1 MKALMDTILKR
12 GLGLALCGALLGT
25 GAFATTGTNVPNIT
39 YSVSISS
46 PTDGETYEKDSGQT
60 GSASAEKDEDGT
72 ITDITSDISWS
83 GDVSGSGGT
92 SSDFT
97 TSSGSKSLTASA
109 ETASDSV
116 SVHIAEMNTFRAI
129 DSNTVGSAGTRKADS
144 GETLVMV
151 YSNSDRSV
159 DLRFAYTTS
168 SSSGSDYPKWSG
180 NWLQSPSD
188 GDMAASFKSGI
199 TDAETVTL
207 TYANGSTSTVSIKVI
222 DYAKT
227 SVKLSTNEGWGKT
240 IKEKSETVIKSLFGD
255 DSGITGN
262 GEVKFETKY
271 VDFYGD
277 GSKGGHFIKIE
288 GTFSVSAGAAEA
300 KSPDFPTPLPGVF
313 WYWKVGTNGL
323 TFNLAGSGTLD
334 ESLQSPGVISAQGS
348 LNTTFS
354 ITGGVTAGKVV
365 SINVAGQVKIDKSAT
380 VSFSG
385 GKIEGSGSVG
395 IDSPQVTV
403 TADLDLGLVE
413 ISRELGRYKFN
424 VAAKQDFGPATI
436 YQFPQQ

>member
-1 MKALMDTILKR
+1 MDTILKR

-151 YSNSDRSV
+151 YSNSDRSA

-180 NWLQSPSD
+180 NGLQSPSD

-300 KSPDFPTPLPGVF
+300 KSPDFPTPLPGV
-313 WYWKVGTNGL
+313 
-323 TFNLAGSGTLD
+323 
-334 ESLQSPGVISAQGS
+334 ISAQGS

>member
-151 YSNSDRSV
+151 YSNSDRSA

-180 NWLQSPSD
+180 NGLQSPSD

-300 KSPDFPTPLPGVF
+300 KSPDFPTPLPGV
-313 WYWKVGTNGL
+313 
-323 TFNLAGSGTLD
+323 
-334 ESLQSPGVISAQGS
+334 ISAQGS

>member
-46 PTDGETYEKDSGQT
+46 PTDGENYEKDSGQT

-151 YSNSDRSV
+151 YSNSDRSA

-180 NWLQSPSD
+180 NGLQSPSD

-227 SVKLSTNEGWGKT
+227 SVKLSTNEGCGKT

-300 KSPDFPTPLPGVF
+300 KSPDFPTPLPGV
-313 WYWKVGTNGL
+313 
-323 TFNLAGSGTLD
+323 
-334 ESLQSPGVISAQGS
+334 ISAQGS

-354 ITGGVTAGKVV
+354 ITGWVTAGKVV

-413 ISRELGRYKFN
+413 ISRELRRYKFN

>member
-151 YSNSDRSV
+151 YSNSDRSA

-180 NWLQSPSD
+180 NGLQSPSD

-300 KSPDFPTPLPGVF
+300 KSPDFPTPLPGV
-313 WYWKVGTNGL
+313 
-323 TFNLAGSGTLD
+323 
-334 ESLQSPGVISAQGS
+334 ISAQGS

-354 ITGGVTAGKVV
+354 ITGWVTAGKVV

>member
-1 MKALMDTILKR
+1 MT
-12 GLGLALCGALLGT
+12 
-25 GAFATTGTNVPNIT
+25 
-39 YSVSISS
+39 
-46 PTDGETYEKDSGQT
+46 
-60 GSASAEKDEDGT
+60 
-72 ITDITSDISWS
+72 
-83 GDVSGSGGT
+83 
-92 SSDFT
+92 
-97 TSSGSKSLTASA
+97 
-109 ETASDSV
+109 
-116 SVHIAEMNTFRAI
+116 
-129 DSNTVGSAGTRKADS
+129 NTVGSAGTRKADS

-151 YSNSDRSV
+151 YSNSDRSA

-180 NWLQSPSD
+180 NGLQSPSD

-300 KSPDFPTPLPGVF
+300 KSPDFPTPLPGV
-313 WYWKVGTNGL
+313 
-323 TFNLAGSGTLD
+323 
-334 ESLQSPGVISAQGS
+334 ISAQGS